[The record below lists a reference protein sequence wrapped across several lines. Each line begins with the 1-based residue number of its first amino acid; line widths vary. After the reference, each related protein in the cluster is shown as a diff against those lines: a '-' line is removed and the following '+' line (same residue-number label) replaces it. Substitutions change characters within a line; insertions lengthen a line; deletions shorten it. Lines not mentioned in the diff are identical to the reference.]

1 MVLAV
6 VMDLVPRNVR
16 VTSVALYN
24 FVITNISGLSTTLV
38 PLLRARYDT
47 LHTFR
52 FLAEPL
58 AGAGAAATATAT
70 AAFGAAATAA
80 TTAAATTAAAT
91 DAVATA
97 AAAAAAAVY
106 PTASATADATAN
118 ANVTDIA
125 HVAANATATAAA
137 LVTANAAATA
147 SDSDVGGASGIDSA
161 SAFLSENGST
171 GEWSGPVSGLMMLSS
186 SSSVSTQ
193 AVDLRTSAVGH
204 GDGWAKGGDAVEFS
218 VSAPGSRG
226 LQAAM
231 LWMYPGMFLAS
242 SGEVLR
248 RCCCI

>member
-1 MVLAV
+1 MCIR
-6 VMDLVPRNVR
+6 DR
-16 VTSVALYN
+16 
-24 FVITNISGLSTTLV
+24 
-38 PLLRARYDT
+38 
-47 LHTFR
+47 
-52 FLAEPL
+52 
-58 AGAGAAATATAT
+58 
-70 AAFGAAATAA
+70 AATAA

-193 AVDLRTSAVGH
+193 AVDLRTAAVGH